1 MNKAETLE
9 VNREPTNQDGKR
21 QKRYA
26 SCLRLERETI
36 RTLSG
41 AMKVQS
47 NLKAGG
53 GTNKN

>member
-21 QKRYA
+21 QKRDA

-36 RTLSG
+36 RTLS
-41 AMKVQS
+41 MKVQS

-53 GTNKN
+53 GTTKN